1 MTSDYVFMLLDII
14 KFYYSLEINLED
26 QTILINT
33 IQFWRQDME
42 KSESNSEKL
51 APPNKV
57 LSSEFADV
65 EGAKKA
71 EITAQIT
78 LPRDGGWG
86 WVVLFASFCSITILD
101 GLVFTFGAIL
111 NDIAEELN
119 VQRPMVALVGSLHY
133 TLYLMLSPIA
143 SALINRFGFRICG
156 MCGGMICCFSVLS
169 STFARTYGTFIVL
182 YGVCQGIGSSFTSM
196 AAYLVV
202 GLYFQKYR
210 RVALITVTSGSSIGM
225 MCLSPTNMV
234 LVKLGGWRPT
244 VLFHS
249 GLLGLIF
256 FLALTYKPL
265 VSLSVAKTEDAAVS
279 TRTVI
284 FLPNENPPP
293 GSKPIANATER
304 ILGAVTNARYPTAAS
319 VVQEPIQSLSSIP
332 ESSAE
337 ISKPRIRLST
347 SHNISQ
353 AQVNQVKSIISKG
366 TVEDLRV
373 LDIKIQNEHEPRE
386 KKSCWGRLCYWPSH
400 VKSAR
405 PLYRDDAFYDGKM
418 KNLPQYRKSIV
429 ETGDKS
435 PGLEYQM
442 KVSRAATIQD
452 LNDRRGLCTAAVKR
466 VLATMFNWALL
477 KRNSF
482 KILCL
487 AGVCNYLGVLT
498 PLTYL
503 QHRNLE
509 AGISPHHC
517 RLFLSVV
524 GFFNAL
530 GRILWCLLSTK
541 ISPSYL
547 YSGGLLSAGLLT
559 IISGLS
565 YSLAYQYGFCVLFGI
580 TVSVSNAMRS
590 LMIVDLYGLE
600 LLTNG
605 TGMLLLFMGIGNVF
619 STPVAGV
626 LRNHFGY
633 DSAFYF
639 AGVCLTLAGV
649 ISSPVK
655 IIRNREI
662 HKTVQEDQ
670 NENDKREMI
679 KPAVNKV
686 KSILS
691 QDSNSEQY
699 ILNNINPKNQNPAMS
714 KFYKK
719 ETKNKFSNEFDEI
732 EHKNKI
738 LQKSLLGFRNYY
750 PPKIQL

>member
-1 MTSDYVFMLLDII
+1 
-14 KFYYSLEINLED
+14 
-26 QTILINT
+26 
-33 IQFWRQDME
+33 ME
-42 KSESNSEKL
+42 NSESNSKNP
-51 APPNKV
+51 APPSKV
-57 LSSEFADV
+57 ISSKFDDV

-71 EITAQIT
+71 EITAHIT

-86 WVVLFASFCSITILD
+86 WVVLFAAFFSITILD

-111 NDIAEELN
+111 NDIAQELD
-119 VQRPMVALVGSLHY
+119 VQRPMVALVGSLNY

-143 SALINRFGFRICG
+143 SALINRFGFRVCG

-169 STFARTYGTFIVL
+169 STFAKTYSTFILL

-210 RVALITVTSGSSIGM
+210 TVALITVTSGSSIGM
-225 MCLSPTNMV
+225 MCLSPINMI

-244 VLFHS
+244 VLLHS

-265 VSLSVAKTEDAAVS
+265 VSLSVANTEDAAVS
-279 TRTVI
+279 TRTVT
-284 FLPNENPPP
+284 FLPNEKPLP
-293 GSKPIANATER
+293 GSKLAIANATER
-304 ILGAVTNARYPTAAS
+304 ILGAVSNVRYPTAAS
-319 VVQEPIQSLSSIP
+319 VIQEPIQSPLSIP

-373 LDIKIQNEHEPRE
+373 LDIKIQNKHEPTK

-405 PLYRDDAFYDGKM
+405 PLYRDDAFYDGKI
-418 KNLPQYRKSIV
+418 KNLPQYRKSME
-429 ETGDKS
+429 ETGVKS

-442 KVSRAATIQD
+442 EVSRAATIQD
-452 LNDRRGLCTAAVKR
+452 LDDRRGLCTDAVKR
-466 VLATMFNWALL
+466 VLATMFNWELL

-503 QHRNLE
+503 QNRNLE

-517 RLFLSVV
+517 RCFISVV
-524 GFFNAL
+524 GCFNAL

-547 YSGGLLSAGLLT
+547 YSGGLLIAGLLT

-649 ISSPVK
+649 ISLPVK

-662 HKTVQEDQ
+662 HKTVQRDQ
-670 NENDKREMI
+670 NENEKQEML
-679 KPAVNKV
+679 KPAVNEV
-686 KSILS
+686 KSPMYR
-691 QDSNSEQY
+691 DSDSKQY
-699 ILNNINPKNQNPAMS
+699 IPNKINPRNENPMMS
-714 KFYKK
+714 NLYKENIISFIK
-719 ETKNKFSNEFDEI
+719 TSVVN
-732 EHKNKI
+732 
-738 LQKSLLGFRNYY
+738 SL
-750 PPKIQL
+750 K